1 MEPKSQ
7 QGPASANPA
16 PTPAPTP
23 ATAAAPARSRRY
35 AGLALRA
42 ALPLVVV
49 GVALS
54 VPGLLHWQP
63 HGESTEDAY
72 VEGNLV
78 QVTPQVAG
86 TVVRIGADDTDYVRA
101 GDPLVQLNPLDAQL
115 ALARAEAGLA
125 KTARQVR
132 AQFANV
138 EQWRA
143 TVALRATDLARAE
156 SDVARRHGLV
166 DSGAVSGEDLRHAND
181 ATAAARAALAAARQ
195 QEQAAR
201 VLVDGTTVED
211 HPEVAAAIA
220 QVRDAAVAL
229 SRTAL
234 AAPVGGIVARRNVQI
249 GQRVGQGSP
258 LMAIVP
264 LDQMW
269 VTANLKENQLAGV
282 RIGQPATMTADVYGS
297 EVVFHGRVVGQEA
310 GTGSAFA
317 AVPAQNATGN
327 WIKVVQRVPVR
338 IALDPA
344 ELRRHPLRL
353 GLSMRV
359 EVDTR
364 DRGGPALLQAGVQR
378 TEYATAVFAR
388 EDAGA
393 EAIIARALGKPQA
406 HAPSVA
412 AR

>member
-1 MEPKSQ
+1 MEVKQ
-7 QGPASANPA
+7 QEQAAAGAA
-16 PTPAPTP
+16 PV
-23 ATAAAPARSRRY
+23 AAPAPSR
-35 AGLALRA
+35 ASKVLGLALKA
-42 ALPLVVV
+42 ALPLAV
-49 GVALS
+49 VALALS
-54 VPGLLHWQP
+54 APGLLHWQP
-63 HGESTEDAY
+63 HGEGTEDAY

-78 QVTPQVAG
+78 QVTPQVGG
-86 TVVRIGADDTDYVRA
+86 TVTRIAADDTDFVRA
-101 GDPLVQLNPLDAQL
+101 GDALVQLNPLDAQL
-115 ALARAEAGLA
+115 ALERAEAALSKA
-125 KTARQVR
+125 ARGVR

-143 TVALRATDLARAE
+143 TVALRQADLAKAESDLAR
-156 SDVARRHGLV
+156 RRGLV
-166 DSGAVSGEDLRHAND
+166 DSGAVSGEDLRHASD
-181 ATAAARAALAAARQ
+181 AAAAARAALAAARQ

-201 VLVDGTTVED
+201 VMVEGTRVED
-211 HPEVAAAIA
+211 HPDVAAAIA

-249 GQRVGQGSP
+249 GQRVAQGSP

-269 VTANLKENQLAGV
+269 VTANLKEDQLRDV
-282 RIGQPATMTADVYGS
+282 RIGQPVSIVTDVYGD
-297 EVVFHGRVVGQEA
+297 EVVFRGRVAGQEA

-344 ELRRHPLRL
+344 EVARHPLRL
-353 GLSMRV
+353 GLSARV
-359 EVDTR
+359 AIDTR
-364 DRGGPALLQAGVQR
+364 DRSGPALLQAGVQR
-378 TEYATAVFAR
+378 QHYTTAVFRDEGAEAERIVAR
-388 EDAGA
+388 VLGKDAGA
-393 EAIIARALGKPQA
+393 A
-406 HAPSVA
+406 APGVA